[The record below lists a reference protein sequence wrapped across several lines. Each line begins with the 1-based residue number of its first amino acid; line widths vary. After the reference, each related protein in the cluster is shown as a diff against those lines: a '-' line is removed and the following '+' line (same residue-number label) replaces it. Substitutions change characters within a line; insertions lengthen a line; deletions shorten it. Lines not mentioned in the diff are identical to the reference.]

1 LVSIAPA
8 GEGGVRRA
16 IDLGRVVLEEPRLWW
31 GLAILFALVEIL
43 GSVSAHHIDTPQI
56 WGGLNRFLH
65 GSSPYGVA
73 THLPYGYDHPPGST
87 LIDAPLGLLGLSLA
101 EKVVVVLSGVICM
114 VVIVL
119 VSIGRTDLLPWR
131 IALAAF
137 IVSVSR
143 PFHEELALGNI
154 DLLALA
160 PMAVGMIAIERGR
173 ERLGGLLM
181 ALGVCIK
188 PTAALVLLAPA
199 LARRWRA
206 SAIALAVLLAVTLI
220 GFAVV
225 PHSWRFF
232 TSVVPF
238 LTGPEQGHADYNGS
252 FTGVVEYTG
261 LGSSTPATVTQLIA
275 VLILVGVIVR
285 YRRELADR
293 LPMSVALLVVAALV
307 VPRYSFEVYG
317 LYLVLAL
324 PVILRARGRLEIS
337 LAAIAVWF
345 LTVRDVLPLSGSVVD
360 RFREFRPG
368 LGHIALGVLLVVM
381 LERTRRSESH
391 CEKAAGSGEQ
401 AERVAQERSARAAIS
416 TA

>member
-1 LVSIAPA
+1 
-8 GEGGVRRA
+8 VRRA
-16 IDLGRVVLEEPRLWW
+16 AGIARAALEEPRLWW
-31 GLAILFALVEIL
+31 GLAILFTLAEIL
-43 GSVSAHHIDTPQI
+43 SNVSAHHIDTPQI
-56 WGGLNRFLH
+56 WGALNRFLH
-65 GSSPYGVA
+65 GSSPYGVV
-73 THLPYGYDHPPGST
+73 THLPYGYDHPPGSA
-87 LIDAPLGLLGLSLA
+87 LIDAPLGLLSLSLA
-101 EKVVVVLSGVICM
+101 EKVVVVFSGITCM
-114 VVIVL
+114 LAIVL
-119 VSIGRTDLLPWR
+119 VSMGRNDLLPWR

-160 PMAVGMIAIERGR
+160 PMAVGMIAIEHRR
-173 ERLGGLLM
+173 ERLGGALM

-199 LARRWRA
+199 VARRWRA
-206 SAIALAVLLAVTLI
+206 SAIALGAVLVVTVV

-238 LTGPEQGHADYNGS
+238 LTGPEQGRADYNGS
-252 FTGVVEYTG
+252 FTGVVEYSG

-275 VLILVGVIVR
+275 LLVLVAVLVR
-285 YRRELADR
+285 YRRALADS
-293 LPMSVALLVVAALV
+293 LQMSVALLVVAVLV
-307 VPRYSFEVYG
+307 APRYSFEVYG

-324 PVILRARGRLEIS
+324 PVILRARGRLEIT

-345 LTVRDVLPLSGSVVD
+345 LTVRDVLPLEGSVVD
-360 RFREFRPG
+360 RFRELRPG

-381 LERTRRSESH
+381 LERTRRSESRG
-391 CEKAAGSGEQ
+391 EVTAGHGERTD
-401 AERVAQERSARAAIS
+401 RVAQALDPSVRGAAS